1 MSTAACGINCE
12 VCRLYNLGLCSS
24 CGSGTSDDGLKKA
37 AVQKT
42 LLGQPCPILACAIA
56 NHLEYCM
63 RDCSLFPCENFE
75 KGPYPFS
82 KGFLSM
88 QKRRLESASPMGS
101 FKKQDSMGKI
111 KVPSEH
117 WENLQKKDPEEL
129 CRIALTQL
137 ETSGEIR
144 IRFLDTDLLVNIREK
159 CIRKKTQGDLKPLND
174 PLMEL
179 LTLVY
184 LLQITSAPLR
194 QEIVSEKDF
203 KYAHFFQ
210 GPHEL
215 ETRSL
220 LKRFGRNISAFKMA
234 AERIGGRPF
243 PQSDAGYVFSPFPKV
258 LLYYLLW
265 EGDEEFE
272 PRLSILFDRSIED
285 YFAADFVWGLVR
297 HVSGV
302 LLSCNF

>member
-1 MSTAACGINCE
+1 
-12 VCRLYNLGLCSS
+12 
-24 CGSGTSDDGLKKA
+24 
-37 AVQKT
+37 
-42 LLGQPCPILACAIA
+42 
-56 NHLEYCM
+56 
-63 RDCSLFPCENFE
+63 
-75 KGPYPFS
+75 
-82 KGFLSM
+82 M
-88 QKRRLESASPMGS
+88 QKRRLVSSSGMS
-101 FKKQDSMGKI
+101 IINKWNFVGKI

-117 WENLQKKDPEEL
+117 WDNLQKKDLKEL

-137 ETSGEIR
+137 EPSGEIR
-144 IRFLDTDLLVNIREK
+144 VRFLDTDLLVNLREK
-159 CIRKKTQGDLKPLND
+159 CIKREFQKDLKLLDD

-184 LLQITSAPLR
+184 LLQITPAPLR
-194 QEIVSEKDF
+194 QELVSEKDL

-234 AERIGGRPF
+234 AEKIGGRLF

-285 YFAADFVWGLVR
+285 HFSADFIWGLVLC
-297 HVSGV
+297 VSNA
-302 LLSCNF
+302 LLSFAQ

>member
-1 MSTAACGINCE
+1 MPTAACGINCE
-12 VCRLYNLGLCSS
+12 VCRLFTLGFCSS
-24 CGSGTSDDGLKKA
+24 CGSGTSDTGRKKA
-37 AVQKT
+37 AVQET

-63 RDCSLFPCENFE
+63 RDCGLFPCENFE
-75 KGPYPFS
+75 NGPYPFS
-82 KGFLSM
+82 KGFLGM
-88 QKRRLESASPMGS
+88 QTRRLESASTQEPL
-101 FKKQDSMGKI
+101 KKQESMGKI
-111 KVPSEH
+111 QIPSEH

-137 ETSGEIR
+137 EPSGEIQ
-144 IRFLDTDLLVNIREK
+144 IRFLDTDLLVNVRDKSIQ
-159 CIRKKTQGDLKPLND
+159 KKTQEGWKPLDD

-179 LTLVY
+179 LTVVY

-194 QEIVSEKDF
+194 QELVSEKDF

-234 AERIGGRPF
+234 AERVGGRPF
-243 PQSDAGYVFSPFPKV
+243 PRSDAGYVFSPFPKV

-272 PRLSILFDRSIED
+272 PRLSILFDRSIENF
-285 YFAADFVWGLVR
+285 FAADFVWGLVR

-302 LLSCNF
+302 LLSCNL